1 MSIHAVPTV
10 IKFIFRQFE
19 IEEQSNSVGDKAMQY
34 EWSSWSGNIRFTP
47 ARIEEPENEEQVIAL
62 VQQAIAENRHIRTV
76 GSSHSCSSIFK
87 TDDILVSTEKLQGVD
102 ATRRLKPQPSKQE
115 RKFIDQQEPNYSKS
129 SRVGD

>member
-1 MSIHAVPTV
+1 
-10 IKFIFRQFE
+10 
-19 IEEQSNSVGDKAMQY
+19 MQY
-34 EWSSWSGNIRFTP
+34 EWLSWSGNIRFTP

-115 RKFIDQQEPNYSKS
+115 RKFIAQQEPNYSKS